1 MLRMG
6 PLHAT
11 RDAMSTEVRIP
22 QIGFSTQEGT
32 LTEWLVAD
40 GAVVEAGK
48 PLYTLELDK
57 SVQEIESPASGTLK
71 ILAETGAVYGV
82 GTRIAEII

>member
-1 MLRMG
+1 
-6 PLHAT
+6 
-11 RDAMSTEVRIP
+11 MSTEVRIP
-22 QIGFSTQEGT
+22 SIGFSTQEGT

-40 GAVVEAGK
+40 GASVEKGQ

-71 ILAETGAVYGV
+71 VIGQVGEVYEIGAL
-82 GTRIAEII
+82 IAEII